1 MTTWINSQFPRPDFH
16 RQVQRHYGLQD
27 TGLSPRITPR
37 ITPREKTNRHRITD
51 TGLPRHRITQ
61 EIAPRL
67 LAIGQSLDFEL
78 VIDVRVA
85 SMLGR
90 GNNEAG
96 IFANHCLVQ
105 TSLPGP
111 TRVPEGLPSE
121 HASNAGR
128 RPNSFW
134 PSWPLALVSA
144 LIVS

>member
-1 MTTWINSQFPRPDFH
+1 MVDARRF
-16 RQVQRHYGLQD
+16 YGSCICWPIIP
-27 TGLSPRITPR
+27 GSRASGGPGEP
-37 ITPREKTNRHRITD
+37 HCC
-51 TGLPRHRITQ
+51 HQ
-61 EIAPRL
+61 EIVPRL
-67 LAIGQSLDFEL
+67 SAIGQSLDFEL
-78 VIDVRVA
+78 VIDVRVV
-85 SMLGR
+85 STLGR